1 MKAVMRDAKEL
12 TNSGIDIIEDIPTK
26 WGKYKLKFL
35 CNIDTGNK
43 NTQDANDNGK
53 YPFFVRSP
61 IVEHSDEYTFDEEGI
76 LVAGDGAGAGRVFHH
91 ACGKFA
97 VHQRVYCL
105 HNFNHINTSY
115 LFYYLSNRFEVEME
129 KGSAQSTVPSI
140 RLPMLKDFIVAIPPL
155 DEQNLIVNYL
165 DDRCSN
171 IDAIIAEAKASIEE
185 YKELKQAVIYE
196 AVTKGTEKD
205 VPLKDSGIYG
215 WGNVPQH
222 WQKGKMK
229 AFIES
234 VESGLSAITGDD
246 SADESGNYVLRT
258 SAVSSGEFKADEKKA
273 VLNNALDR
281 LVCPVEKDTLVMSR
295 MNTAKMVGYCAYI
308 AEEQPNT
315 YLPDKLWKIKTKK
328 TLMPKYAW
336 YLINSNGP
344 HEHFASIA
352 TGTSASMIN
361 ITKTDLY
368 AVDVVVPSV
377 EEQLKITKHIDK
389 VISKIDELCSE
400 KQSLIADLEAY
411 KKSLIYEV
419 VTGKRKVV
427 A

>member
-1 MKAVMRDAKEL
+1 MSLQKYTRLKYLVSINTEHAESNEGYVGLENVESWSGRKIETNTPEAEGVALSYQKGDVLFGKLRPYLAKCYVAEEDACCSMEFLVMRPKKVVSKYLQYRILSAEFIDKVNMSTYGAKMPRANWSFIGNL
-12 TNSGIDIIEDIPTK
+12 
-26 WGKYKLKFL
+26 KL
-35 CNIDTGNK
+35 D
-43 NTQDANDNGK
+43 
-53 YPFFVRSP
+53 
-61 IVEHSDEYTFDEEGI
+61 
-76 LVAGDGAGAGRVFHH
+76 
-91 ACGKFA
+91 
-97 VHQRVYCL
+97 
-105 HNFNHINTSY
+105 
-115 LFYYLSNRFEVEME
+115 
-129 KGSAQSTVPSI
+129 VPS
-140 RLPMLKDFIVAIPPL
+140 ME
-155 DEQNLIVNYL
+155 EQQLIANYL
-165 DDRCSN
+165 DDRCSK

-196 AVTKGTEKD
+196 AVTIGTEKD

-246 SADESGNYVLRT
+246 SAVESGNYVLRT

-400 KQSLIADLEAY
+400 KQSLIEDLEAY